1 MSGSATP
8 GWYPV
13 QGDPRLRWW
22 DGSQWTEQFLEDPQG
37 EVAQGVAGRPAHGS
51 HAPGDAIWSAN
62 GRPVTGIGAGRYWL
76 TPHHLFFEKG
86 ALRTD
91 SQQVPVSALLDV
103 DVRQSMT
110 QKARGVFTVLVHIQR
125 GSGVEVVSMD
135 DIPNGREA
143 QRIINET
150 AHNARLAIQRNQ
162 NTMRY
167 EGQPPQF
174 ATAPTAA
181 ASSTS
186 GSAPAAPDLMDQL
199 RKLGELRDAGV
210 LTEEE
215 FAAKKADI
223 LSRL

>member
-1 MSGSATP
+1 MEAIKG
-8 GWYPV
+8 
-13 QGDPRLRWW
+13 L
-22 DGSQWTEQFLEDPQG
+22 
-37 EVAQGVAGRPAHGS
+37 AGRLKDSRSDVPA
-51 HAPGDAIWSAN
+51 DALWSAI
-62 GRPVTGIGAGRYWL
+62 GKPVTGIGAGRYWL

-86 ALRTD
+86 ALHTD
-91 SQQVPVSALLDV
+91 SQQVPVSGVVDV
-103 DVRQSMT
+103 DVRQSLT

-125 GSGVEVVSMD
+125 AGGIEVVPMD
-135 DIPNGREA
+135 DIPDGRAA

-150 AHNARLAIQRNQ
+150 AHQARLAIQRNQ

-174 ATAPTAA
+174 AAAPSAVTGDPA
-181 ASSTS
+181 AS
-186 GSAPAAPDLMDQL
+186 AAPDPMDQL

>member
-1 MSGSATP
+1 MSSSAGP

-13 QGDPRLRWW
+13 EGDDRLRYW
-22 DGSQWTEQFLEDPQG
+22 DGNQWTDRFQEKSAG
-37 EVAQGVAGRPAHGS
+37 SVAGAAARQAMSQFTGGRAFPQ
-51 HAPGDAIWSAN
+51 DAIWSAV

-91 SQQVPVSALLDV
+91 SQQVPISGVVDV
-103 DVRQSMT
+103 DVRQTMT
-110 QKARGVFTVLVHIQR
+110 QKARGVYNVMVHINR
-125 GSGVEVVSMD
+125 GDRTEVVTMD
-135 DIPNGREA
+135 DVPNGREA

-150 AHNARLAIQRNQ
+150 AHAARLAIQRNQ

-167 EGQPPQF
+167 EGVAPQF
-174 ATAPTAA
+174 AGAPPAQA
-181 ASSTS
+181 
-186 GSAPAAPDLMDQL
+186 APAAPDPMEQL
-199 RKLGELRDAGV
+199 RKLGELRDAGI

-223 LSRL
+223 LGRL